1 MSTKL
6 TNREAVLKWEEYKR
20 NLERDIDVPHEAPEV
35 KQARIEKLKKDPLA
49 FAAYY
54 FPNYHSA
61 PLAKFHKRSIKKI
74 VASDRIYA
82 VRAWSRE
89 HAKSVIHGL
98 FIPAYLMVTGKLKN
112 MLLVSHSYDNACELL
127 MPLMVNL
134 EANARIINDYGKQES
149 IRGWE
154 MGRFITR
161 DGCSFRALG
170 AGQSPRG
177 SRNEEKRPD
186 FVLVDDLDNDEESKN
201 QARINKK
208 WDWVEQALFPAMSI
222 SGPKRFIVVG
232 NIISKESCVVK
243 ASRVADDFEQ
253 VNILDSKGNPSWS
266 ERYTIEQINY
276 MLSKISYA
284 SAQKEYFNNP
294 INVGT
299 VFKDLTWGKIPSYN
313 KFNFLVAY
321 GDSSYK
327 ATKGSDF
334 KAVPLVGE
342 YEGNFYVIN
351 AFVEQTNTKNM
362 LLWFFDHRDLT
373 PSSVQIYNYI
383 ECNGLQDAW
392 YQDVLWPQ
400 LQALEKERGYLPM
413 IPDDRDKPNK
423 FARIEGNL
431 EPLNRTK
438 RLIFNEAQR
447 ENPHMRRLVEQ
458 FESFEPGMSGHDDG
472 PDAVEGAIWIIN
484 NKLKVTQKIVIGKN
498 RRSAKKY

>member
-35 KQARIEKLKKDPLA
+35 KQARITKLLKDPLA

-61 PLAKFHKRSIKKI
+61 PLAKFQKRSMRKIIK
-74 VASDRIYA
+74 SDRIYA

-98 FIPAYLMVTGKLKN
+98 FIPAYLMVTGQMRN

-161 DGCSFRALG
+161 NGCSFRALG

-186 FVLVDDLDNDEESKN
+186 FVLVDDLDNDDESKN

-222 SGPKRFIVVG
+222 SGAKRFIVVG

-243 ASRVADDFEQ
+243 ASLVADDFEQ
-253 VNILDSKGNPSWS
+253 INILDSKGNPSWP
-266 ERYTIEQINY
+266 ERYTMEQINY

-294 INVGT
+294 ISVGT
-299 VFKDLTWGKIPSYN
+299 VFKNIKWGKVPALN

-321 GDSSYK
+321 GDGSYK
-327 ATKGSDF
+327 STKGSDF
-334 KAVPLVGE
+334 KALPLIGE
-342 YEGNFYVIN
+342 YNGDYYIIN
-351 AFVEQTNTKNM
+351 AFLEQTNTRTM
-362 LLWFFDHRDLT
+362 LLWYYDHRDKL
-373 PSSVQIYNYI
+373 PESIQVYNYL

-392 YQDVLWPQ
+392 WTDVISPA
-400 LQALEKERGYLPM
+400 LQSLIKERGYLPLV
-413 IPDDRDKPNK
+413 PDDRDKPAK

-431 EPLNRTK
+431 EPLNRNGQ
-438 RLIFNEAQR
+438 LIFNEAER

-458 FESFEPGMSGHDDG
+458 FEAFEPGMSGHDDG
-472 PDAVEGAIWIIN
+472 PDAVEGGVWIIN
-484 NKLKVTQKIVIGKN
+484 NKLRVTQKIETGK
-498 RRSAKKY
+498 RPKSSKRY